1 MTEFRYTL
9 RDAFIEAEKIR
20 LSQIPSNS
28 EINWIPSAK
37 FEKKVQKLIKHSKR
51 DYWYLIN
58 TSFKR
63 AAIIVLALIMLLGF
77 SMSIKATREP
87 IIQFII
93 ETYEKFTNIF
103 FGNDDTDLDIPRTI
117 ENKYTITVIP
127 EGYTLEFIEEVPMNR
142 KLIWRNKDNEEI
154 IFNQGVLYNA
164 NMTIDN
170 EDVTLKYVMLG
181 TNTAIYV
188 TKFNAQTLFWHTD
201 RYKFQIFCPTSIS
214 FEEFIHIAE
223 SVAEENN

>member
-28 EINWIPSAK
+28 DINWIPSAK

-63 AAIIVLALIMLLGF
+63 AAVIVATILVLLGF
-77 SMSIKATREP
+77 SMSIKAIREP
-87 IIQFII
+87 VVRFII
-93 ETYEKFTNIF
+93 ETYEKYTNIF
-103 FGNDDTDLDIPRTI
+103 FGNDDTDLNLPRTI
-117 ENKYTITVIP
+117 EQKYTITAIP
-127 EGYTLEFIEEVPMNR
+127 EGYTFLSMEEMPLNR

-164 NMTIDN
+164 NMTIDT
-170 EDVTLKYVMLG
+170 EDSSYEYVMVDSY
-181 TNTAIYV
+181 NAIYL
-188 TKFNAQTLFWHTD
+188 TKWNMQIIIWENGI
-201 RYKFQIFCPTSIS
+201 YKFSINCSTSIS
-214 FEEFIHIAE
+214 YEELIHIAE
-223 SVAEENN
+223 SLTEEK

>member
-28 EINWIPSAK
+28 DINWIPSAK

-63 AAIIVLALIMLLGF
+63 AAVIVATILVLLGF
-77 SMSIKATREP
+77 SMSIKAIREP
-87 IIQFII
+87 VVRFII
-93 ETYEKFTNIF
+93 ETYEKYTNIF
-103 FGNDDTDLDIPRTI
+103 FGNDDTDLNLPRTI
-117 ENKYTITVIP
+117 EQKYTITAIP
-127 EGYTLEFIEEVPMNR
+127 EGYTFLSMEEMPLNR

-164 NMTIDN
+164 NMTIDT
-170 EDVTLKYVMLG
+170 EDSSYEYVMVDSY
-181 TNTAIYV
+181 NAIYL
-188 TKFNAQTLFWHTD
+188 TKWNMQIIIWENGI
-201 RYKFQIFCPTSIS
+201 YKFSINCSTSIS
-214 FEEFIHIAE
+214 YEELIDIAE
-223 SVAEENN
+223 SLTEEK

>member
-1 MTEFRYTL
+1 MTEIKYTL

-28 EINWIPSAK
+28 DINWIPSAK

-63 AAIIVLALIMLLGF
+63 AAVIVATILVLLGF
-77 SMSIKATREP
+77 SMSIKAIREP
-87 IIQFII
+87 VVRFII
-93 ETYEKFTNIF
+93 ETYEKYTNIF
-103 FGNDDTDLDIPRTI
+103 FGNDDTDLNLPRTI
-117 ENKYTITVIP
+117 EQKYTITAIP
-127 EGYTLEFIEEVPMNR
+127 EGYTFLSMEEMPLNR

-164 NMTIDN
+164 NMTIDT
-170 EDVTLKYVMLG
+170 EDSSYEYVMVDSY
-181 TNTAIYV
+181 NAIYL
-188 TKFNAQTLFWHTD
+188 TKWNMQIIIWENGI
-201 RYKFQIFCPTSIS
+201 YKFSINCSTSIS
-214 FEEFIHIAE
+214 YEELIDIAE
-223 SVAEENN
+223 SLSEEK

>member
-63 AAIIVLALIMLLGF
+63 AAVIVATILVLLGF
-77 SMSIKATREP
+77 SMSIKAIREP
-87 IIQFII
+87 VVRFII
-93 ETYEKFTNIF
+93 ETYEKYTNIF
-103 FGNDDTDLDIPRTI
+103 FGNDDTDLNLPRTI
-117 ENKYTITVIP
+117 EQKYTITAIP
-127 EGYTLEFIEEVPMNR
+127 EGYTFYR
-142 KLIWRNKDNEEI
+142 WKKC
-154 IFNQGVLYNA
+154 
-164 NMTIDN
+164 
-170 EDVTLKYVMLG
+170 
-181 TNTAIYV
+181 
-188 TKFNAQTLFWHTD
+188 H
-201 RYKFQIFCPTSIS
+201 
-214 FEEFIHIAE
+214 
-223 SVAEENN
+223 

>member
-1 MTEFRYTL
+1 MTEIKYTL

-63 AAIIVLALIMLLGF
+63 AAVIVATILVLLGF
-77 SMSIKATREP
+77 SMSIKAIREP
-87 IIQFII
+87 VVRFII
-93 ETYEKFTNIF
+93 ETYEKYTNIF
-103 FGNDDTDLDIPRTI
+103 FGNDDTDLNLPRTI
-117 ENKYTITVIP
+117 EQKYTITAIP
-127 EGYTLEFIEEVPMNR
+127 EGYTFLSMEEMPLNR

-164 NMTIDN
+164 NMTIDT
-170 EDVTLKYVMLG
+170 EDSSYEYVMVDSY
-181 TNTAIYV
+181 NAIYL
-188 TKFNAQTLFWHTD
+188 TKWNMQIIIWENGI
-201 RYKFQIFCPTSIS
+201 YKFSINCSTSIS
-214 FEEFIHIAE
+214 YEELIHIAE
-223 SVAEENN
+223 SLTEEK

>member
-1 MTEFRYTL
+1 MTEIRYTL

-63 AAIIVLALIMLLGF
+63 AAVIVATILVLLGF
-77 SMSIKATREP
+77 SMSIKAIREP
-87 IIQFII
+87 VVRFII
-93 ETYEKFTNIF
+93 ETYEKYTNIF
-103 FGNDDTDLDIPRTI
+103 FGNDDTDLNLPRTI
-117 ENKYTITVIP
+117 EQKYTITAIP
-127 EGYTLEFIEEVPMNR
+127 EGYTFLSMEEMPLNR

-164 NMTIDN
+164 NMTIDT
-170 EDVTLKYVMLG
+170 EDSSYEYVMVDSY
-181 TNTAIYV
+181 NAIYL
-188 TKFNAQTLFWHTD
+188 TKWNMQIIIWENGI
-201 RYKFQIFCPTSIS
+201 YKFSINCSTSIS
-214 FEEFIHIAE
+214 YEELIHIAE
-223 SVAEENN
+223 SLTEEK

>member
-28 EINWIPSAK
+28 DINWIPSAK

-63 AAIIVLALIMLLGF
+63 AAVIVAAILVLLGF
-77 SMSIKATREP
+77 SMSIKAIREP
-87 IIQFII
+87 VVRFII
-93 ETYEKFTNIF
+93 ETYEKYTNIF
-103 FGNDDTDLDIPRTI
+103 FGNDDTDLNLPRTI
-117 ENKYTITVIP
+117 EQKYTITAIP
-127 EGYTLEFIEEVPMNR
+127 EGYTFLSMEEMPLNR

-164 NMTIDN
+164 NMTIDT
-170 EDVTLKYVMLG
+170 EDSSYEYVMVDSY
-181 TNTAIYV
+181 NAIYL
-188 TKFNAQTLFWHTD
+188 TKWNMQIIIWENGI
-201 RYKFQIFCPTSIS
+201 YKFSINCSTSIS
-214 FEEFIHIAE
+214 YEELIHIAE
-223 SVAEENN
+223 SLTEEK